1 MSLLHSLHRNV
12 KTIAMPMGMVG
23 GALLCRPVTAAESMS
38 NGMITPTLIF
48 LMLFF
53 TFCRVQ
59 PRQMRVKQLN
69 VWLLAFQIVGS
80 IVVYQ
85 SFVWIDKLLA
95 QGAMNCVKDP
105 VAMAA
110 VVIGGI

>member
-12 KTIAMPMGMVG
+12 KTIAMPMGMVV

-53 TFCRVQ
+53 TF
-59 PRQMRVKQLN
+59 
-69 VWLLAFQIVGS
+69 
-80 IVVYQ
+80 
-85 SFVWIDKLLA
+85 
-95 QGAMNCVKDP
+95 
-105 VAMAA
+105 
-110 VVIGGI
+110 

>member
-12 KTIAMPMGMVG
+12 KTIAMPMGMVV

-53 TFCRVQ
+53 TF
-59 PRQMRVKQLN
+59 
-69 VWLLAFQIVGS
+69 VG
-80 IVVYQ
+80 
-85 SFVWIDKLLA
+85 
-95 QGAMNCVKDP
+95 
-105 VAMAA
+105 
-110 VVIGGI
+110 